1 LRDISKTSRE
11 LGVFSWK
18 TVGPEFISKLLKIAR
33 QLGEE
38 ESSSQAGSTANR
50 GACEKKRSE
59 SSWLTVKIFDVFLK

>member
-1 LRDISKTSRE
+1 MTRILRDISKTSRE

-38 ESSSQAGSTANR
+38 ESSSQAGSTAK
-50 GACEKKRSE
+50 G
-59 SSWLTVKIFDVFLK
+59 